1 MDSLKELLKGFDPES
16 LLESLLP
23 EMTDFV
29 DFLQLALRLCVM
41 VAPLVLLGLGLYL
54 FLKPPAEANHLIGF
68 RSYRAM
74 ASVESW
80 RFSQR
85 LAGMVWGALG
95 TVLTIVMAILCNTMT
110 QKNPLEMAMFAAA
123 CLVWELVL
131 VGLSHLAVSITVAV
145 FFDKK
150 GVRRERFAHILL

>member
-1 MDSLKELLKGFDPES
+1 MDSLKELLKGFDPET

-23 EMTDFV
+23 EMDTFV

-41 VAPLVLLGLGLYL
+41 VAPLVLLGMGLYL

-85 LAGMVWGALG
+85 LAGMVWGVLG
-95 TVLTIVMAILCNTMT
+95 TVLTIVMAILCNTMAG
-110 QKNPLEMAMFAAA
+110 KNALDMAMFATS
-123 CLVWELVL
+123 CLIWELAL
-131 VGLSHLAVSITVAV
+131 VALSYLAIWITVLV
-145 FFDKK
+145 FFDHK
-150 GVRRERFAHILL
+150 GVRRERFAHILF